1 MQQPAKINYK
11 VYQGATFQE
20 IYRWETQTKVYV
32 PITAISRTAPCIVTT
47 QTNSNLPVGW
57 RFRVA
62 GAGGMKEINSLGEDS
77 YYLATGVAG
86 TEITINQVNSAN
98 YTAYTS
104 GGVVEYNQW
113 VDTTNYSARMQ
124 IRETVDSDTVIYT
137 ATSQA
142 GQIQFDQTYKTI
154 QLTIPASAT
163 ELFEFET
170 AVYSMELFTQAG
182 VVVPFLQGNLVLVK
196 EITR

>member
-20 IYRWETQTKVYV
+20 TYRWETQTKVYV
-32 PITAISRTAPCIVTT
+32 PITAISRAAPCVITT
-47 QTNSNLPVGW
+47 QTNSNIPVGW

-62 GAGGMKEINSLGEDS
+62 GAGGMKEINSSDDN
-77 YYLATGVAG
+77 YYLATGVA
-86 TEITINQVNSAN
+86 TTQITINQVNSSN
-98 YTAYTS
+98 YTAYTT